1 MEEKGQIIST
11 CDIDNSLALQIWT
24 KGRMPRLSILNKS
37 KNSRKL
43 IQIAWIENKER
54 TLSIQGRRRG
64 QTSTYSVKDFEPAVQ
79 KILAE
84 YVAKTNFK
92 VKFLKLAVDLDRALN
107 HPEVISHERDFAMMT
122 EDRRSSLWIA
132 ECTGDDKGIGI
143 FLPFFPMNDAET
155 EVSPDEKL
163 EFNEI
168 KMRTTEGLMKTG
180 VPAALK
186 KANPERWHNPVRVTA
201 AAMLLGF
208 SYCGVDG
215 TKTADTIWSEGE
227 RMQPTQVGQIIPMK
241 VPAKKISIHDPS
253 LGRLGHKMTAYIR
266 HYYYQDKV
274 KVEYIM
280 DSDMILQKSGY
291 SRSRRVDF
299 GVGALGDVPY
309 RVTFY
314 VNELDGMTAFG
325 CAPKMQTTRH
335 TGDIVITLPTA
346 TYQEALEND
355 SMANKDE
362 FFTLTRLLWARQY
375 SRWYQNIK
383 PYVAAFCGLVNP

>member
-11 CDIDNSLALQIWT
+11 CDIDNNLALQIWT

-64 QTSTYSVKDFEPAVQ
+64 QTSTYTVKDFEPFVR

-84 YVAKTNFK
+84 YASKGNFK
-92 VKFLKLAVDLDRALN
+92 VKFLKLVVDLERALN

-122 EDRRSSLWIA
+122 EEKRSSLWIA

-143 FLPFFPMNDAET
+143 FLPFFPMNEAET
-155 EVSPDEKL
+155 EAAPDEKL
-163 EFNEI
+163 EFNEL

-186 KANPERWHNPVRVTA
+186 KANPERWHNTVRVTA

-208 SYCGVDG
+208 SYCGADG
-215 TKTADTIWSEGE
+215 TKMAEAIWSEGE
-227 RMQPTQVGQIIPMK
+227 KIQPTQPGQIIPMK
-241 VPAKKISIHDPS
+241 VPAKKISIHDAA

-266 HYYYQDKV
+266 HYYYLDKI
-274 KVEYIM
+274 KVEYIQ
-280 DSDMILQKSGY
+280 DSDTVIQKAGFAK
-291 SRSRRVDF
+291 SRRIDF

-314 VNELDGMTAFG
+314 VNETDGMTAFG
-325 CAPKMQTTRH
+325 CVPKMQTSRH
-335 TGDIVITLPTA
+335 TGDILITLPTE
-346 TYQEALEND
+346 TYNEALEND

-383 PYVAAFCGLVNP
+383 PYVASFCGLVNQ